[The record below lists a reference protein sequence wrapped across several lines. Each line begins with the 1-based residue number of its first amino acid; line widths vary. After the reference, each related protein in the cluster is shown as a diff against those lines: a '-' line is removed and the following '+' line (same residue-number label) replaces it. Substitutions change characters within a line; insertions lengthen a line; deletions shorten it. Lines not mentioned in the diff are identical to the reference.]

1 MSARASCGVVV
12 LLAVSPLLTTP
23 AGAADEAIDGGTR
36 VRIIRKGGQ
45 PQVVGR
51 LVLRSPE
58 RLTVQTDAGRGI
70 GILFNDVARVQV
82 SAGRNRSKS
91 AGVGALIG
99 LVAAGAAYALYDGD
113 CAGSDCARRFGL
125 MAGPAL
131 VAGALVGSRMAP
143 ERWRDVDRVPDV
155 GSWDRSQRFRV
166 GLRAA
171 SGGGAQVT
179 AALSF

>member
-99 LVAAGAAYALYDGD
+99 
-113 CAGSDCARRFGL
+113 
-125 MAGPAL
+125 PAL